1 MPDSRAI
8 EDNINGN
15 SSTHVSSKNYLLAIG
30 ISEYENFSKLPNG
43 KKDVVDLH
51 KVLTENFDFEPA
63 LTKLLTDDTATRE
76 NITDEL
82 HELSSKLTENDRLL
96 IYYSGHGLMSGE
108 SGYWIPKEAKRNKF
122 SDYVSNAVV
131 RDIIK
136 NIKARHILL
145 ISDSCFS
152 ASLFVRDASRKAEQD
167 ISWLDKKASRWVF
180 ISGKGEVSDGK
191 PGKNSPFA
199 ENIINQLLESKTE
212 DLNIAKIADS
222 VRKEVRYNYEQEAE
236 ASPLFQV
243 GHDGGEFVFVRKK
256 DEVALQVTKL
266 KQAYEFAKAN
276 LTIHNLNKFLDDF
289 PNSPYEAE
297 IEILLEE
304 VEQHEAFEEVK
315 RIRTT
320 SACRNFL
327 KKFPQGIYADKV
339 NAIKKEILSK
349 ENIER
354 ENQERER
361 IEREKQ
367 ERERLAKLELE
378 KREKARLEKLEREK
392 QERERLAKIEK
403 EKLSRK
409 FDFEPKMVLIKG
421 GTFDMGDVMGD
432 NEYEYEK
439 PVHSVTLSDF
449 YLGIYTVTQAQWQE
463 VMGTNPSNF
472 KGDNLPVETVS
483 WNDVQEFLKKLNQ
496 LTGKNYRLPTEAE
509 WEYAAREGG
518 KKVRFGNGKNIANP
532 SEMNFN
538 GRKGYKKSYS
548 EIGEFIVK
556 TTPVGSFNPHSL
568 GLYDMSGNVW
578 EWCEDD
584 WHSDYKSAPPNGNAW
599 VDSPR
604 GDYRVLRG
612 GSWFGNSSDCR
623 VANRIGYF
631 PAIRSVNF
639 GFRVA
644 RYN

>member
-8 EDNINGN
+8 GDNPIGN

-82 HELSSKLTENDRLL
+82 HELSAKLTENDRLL

-222 VRKEVRYNYEQEAE
+222 VRKVVRYNYEQEAE

-256 DEVALQVTKL
+256 DEVALQATKIKL
-266 KQAYEFAKAN
+266 NYEFVKSN
-276 LTIHNLNKFLDDF
+276 PTLHNLNQFLDDF
-289 PNSPYEAE
+289 PNSRYE
-297 IEILLEE
+297 IEIENLLLE
-304 VEQHEAFEEVK
+304 VEQNNAFELLQ
-315 RIRTT
+315 RDPTT
-320 SACRNFL
+320 SSCRNF
-327 KKFPQGIYADKV
+327 
-339 NAIKKEILSK
+339 IKKYPNSKFLNEVNKLKDEILEGTQIITS
-349 ENIER
+349 NST
-354 ENQERER
+354 
-361 IEREKQ
+361 
-367 ERERLAKLELE
+367 
-378 KREKARLEKLEREK
+378 
-392 QERERLAKIEK
+392 KIETPTIVTPKIDTSNRK
-403 EKLSRK
+403 ETSL
-409 FDFEPKMVLIKG
+409 FLEPEMVFVEG
-421 GTFDMGDVMGD
+421 GTFEMGSSDYPIAKHTH
-432 NEYEYEK
+432 NL
-439 PVHSVTLSDF
+439 TLSDF
-449 YLGIYTVTQAQWQE
+449 YIGKFPVTQSEWKAI
-463 VMGTNPSNF
+463 MGNNPSHF
-472 KGDNLPVETVS
+472 KGDNLPVVS
-483 WNDVQEFLKKLNQ
+483 VYWVDIQEYFVKLEIK
-496 LTGKNYRLPTEAE
+496 TGKIYRLPTEAE
-509 WEYAAREGG
+509 WEYAAKGG
-518 KKVRFGNGKNIANP
+518 NKSKNYKYSGSNDLNEVGWFVEN
-532 SEMNFN
+532 S
-538 GRKGYKKSYS
+538 RKIRDIGILKPN
-548 EIGEFIVK
+548 EIGI
-556 TTPVGSFNPHSL
+556 H
-568 GLYDMSGNVW
+568 DMSGNVW
-578 EWCEDD
+578 EWCADRVNRKYYT
-584 WHSDYKSAPPNGNAW
+584 HSTFEESTNGKESVAA
-599 VDSPR
+599 
-604 GDYRVLRG
+604 RG
-612 GSWFGNSSDCR
+612 GSFKSSNYHCR
-623 VANRIGYF
+623 VDYPHQNF
-631 PAIRSVNF
+631 PSSKNF
-639 GFRVA
+639 KYGFRVA
-644 RYN
+644 MSV